1 MRYSAIAIA
10 NAIIDKANSG
20 NTDNL
25 TPMKLQKL
33 MFFAQ
38 SWYLK
43 KFNKALFDGE
53 FERWQYGPVLPE
65 IYHEFKKF
73 GASRIDQYGSNLWN
87 EIELID
93 YNDPVHEPTIN
104 FLDEIIEAYGHYSG
118 TQLSWM
124 THQPETAWY
133 KDVLGTLIKTNEMIE
148 GKV

>member
-1 MRYSAIAIA
+1 MKYSAIAIA
-10 NAIIDKANSG
+10 NAFIKQTNDGRFN
-20 NTDNL
+20 NL

-43 KFNKALFDGE
+43 SNDSALFDGY

-65 IYHEFKKF
+65 IYHEFKIFGAKEINKF
-73 GASRIDQYGSNLWN
+73 GSSMLSECQTIDSNDYQV
-87 EIELID
+87 IEFLEQI
-93 YNDPVHEPTIN
+93 IN
-104 FLDEIIEAYGHYSG
+104 AYGDYSG

-124 THQPETAWY
+124 THQPETAWS
-133 KDVLGTLIKTNEMIE
+133 KGQVGTLINYQEMSE

>member
-10 NAIIDKANSG
+10 NAFIEQSNNGKTN
-20 NTDNL
+20 NL

-43 KFNKALFDGE
+43 SNHSALFDGY

-65 IYHEFKKF
+65 IYHEFKSF
-73 GASRIDQYGSNLWN
+73 GAKSINEFGSSMWSEYQTVDSN
-87 EIELID
+87 D
-93 YNDPVHEPTIN
+93 YQVTEFLEQIIN
-104 FLDEIIEAYGHYSG
+104 AYGDYSG

-124 THQPETAWY
+124 THQPETAWS
-133 KDVLGTLIKTNEMIE
+133 KGKVGTLINFQEMTE

>member
-1 MRYSAIAIA
+1 MKYSAIAIA
-10 NAIIDKANSG
+10 NAFIEQSNNGKTN
-20 NTDNL
+20 NL

-43 KFNKALFDGE
+43 SNHSALFDGY

-73 GASRIDQYGSNLWN
+73 GAKNINELGFDMWSERQKVNSTDYQIIDFLEKIIDTYGK
-87 EIELID
+87 
-93 YNDPVHEPTIN
+93 
-104 FLDEIIEAYGHYSG
+104 YSG
-118 TQLSWM
+118 TELSWM
-124 THQPETAWY
+124 THQPETAWS
-133 KDVLGTLIKTNEMIE
+133 KGKVGTLINLQDMIE

>member
-1 MRYSAIAIA
+1 MKYSAIAIA
-10 NAIIDKANSG
+10 NAFIEQSNNGKIN
-20 NTDNL
+20 NL

-43 KFNKALFDGE
+43 SNHSALFDGY

-65 IYHEFKKF
+65 IYHEFKSF
-73 GASRIDQYGSNLWN
+73 GAKSIDKLGSSMWSEYQTVDSNDYQV
-87 EIELID
+87 IEFLEQI
-93 YNDPVHEPTIN
+93 IN
-104 FLDEIIEAYGHYSG
+104 AYGDYSG

-124 THQPETAWY
+124 THQPETAWS
-133 KDVLGTLIKTNEMIE
+133 KGKVGTLINLQEMSE

>member
-1 MRYSAIAIA
+1 MKYSAIAIA
-10 NAIIDKANSG
+10 NAFITQSNNGKTN
-20 NTDNL
+20 NL

-43 KFNKALFDGE
+43 SNNTPLFDGY

-65 IYHEFKKF
+65 IYHEFKIF
-73 GASRIDQYGSNLWN
+73 GAKNITNFGFSMWN
-87 EIELID
+87 EFQTVPSTDEQVIKFLEQI
-93 YNDPVHEPTIN
+93 IN
-104 FLDEIIEAYGHYSG
+104 AYGTYSG

-124 THQPETAWY
+124 THQPETAWS
-133 KDVLGTLIKTNEMIE
+133 KGKVGTLINFQEMSE